1 MEARSLGLEYAKQA
15 LIQIDPRPD
24 HTTKMNAVPQP
35 PTACSEAIAALQER
49 IARARAQGEPL
60 RIVGGDTKAFY
71 GREAAGE
78 AVSTSA
84 LKGIAE
90 YEPSE
95 LVITAMAGT
104 PLREIEAALAER
116 GQMLAF
122 EPPHFGAGATLGGTI
137 ACGFSGPRRPY
148 AGSARD
154 YVLGVRCL
162 NGKGELLRFGG
173 QVMKNVA
180 GYDISRLM
188 VGALGTM
195 GVLVDVSLKVLPKP
209 QAELTLAHEVTAAAA
224 IEWMNRWAGQ
234 PLPLSAA
241 AYDTGCLT
249 VRLSGAP
256 AALDAARAGIGGD
269 VVADAGE
276 YWSELREHRSSF
288 FDSGEC
294 LWRLSVPPTTPHLH
308 FPGEWLLE
316 WGGAQRWLK
325 TTAAPG
331 EVRAAARVAG
341 GHATMF
347 RHGDR
352 GQEVFAPLPPSLLH
366 VHHGLKAQFDP
377 MRILNPGRMYAG
389 L

>member
-1 MEARSLGLEYAKQA
+1 MQA
-15 LIQIDPRPD
+15 LIQIDPRLD
-24 HTTKMNAVPQP
+24 GTTTMHPAPSP
-35 PTACSEAIAALQER
+35 STEPSDAISALQER
-49 IARARAQGEPL
+49 VARAHAQGDPL
-60 RIVGGDTKAFY
+60 RVVGGGSKDFY
-71 GREAAGE
+71 GREVTGEPLFTAGLQGI
-78 AVSTSA
+78 TS
-84 LKGIAE
+84 

-104 PLREIEAALAER
+104 ALREIEAALAEQ

-122 EPPHFGAGATLGGTI
+122 EPPHYGASATLGGTI

-154 YVLGVRCL
+154 FVLGVRCL

-180 GYDISRLM
+180 GYDLSRLM
-188 VGALGTM
+188 VGSLGTL
-195 GVLVDVSLKVLPKP
+195 GVLVDVSLKVLPLP
-209 QAELTLAHEVTAAAA
+209 EADLTLAHELTAAEA
-224 IEWMNRWAGQ
+224 IECMNRWAGQ

-249 VRLSGAP
+249 LRLSGAA

-269 VVADAGE
+269 VVADAEE
-276 YWSELREHRSSF
+276 YWSALREHRSAF
-288 FDSGEC
+288 FESEEC
-294 LWRLSVPPTTPHLH
+294 LWRLSLPPATPHLH

-325 TTAAPG
+325 TAAAAE

-341 GHATMF
+341 GHATIF

-352 GQEVFAPLPPSLLH
+352 TQEVFAPLPAPLLRIH
-366 VHHGLKAQFDP
+366 RELKAQFDP